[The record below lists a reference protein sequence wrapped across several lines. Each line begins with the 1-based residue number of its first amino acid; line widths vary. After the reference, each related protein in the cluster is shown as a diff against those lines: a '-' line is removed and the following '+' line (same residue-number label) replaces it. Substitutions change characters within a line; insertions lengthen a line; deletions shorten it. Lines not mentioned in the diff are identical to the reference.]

1 METLLS
7 MAELDPTTQ
16 IEPIMK
22 VLHFSTEGQTGMD
35 WIIKSEISRLG
46 RMTVRQRVESAK
58 DRMLHSR
65 RTGIVE
71 WARTLDAEEW
81 TRLKAVFRRIVSAT
95 TALVIVVPSLLLLTA
110 NSSSALFA
118 HSQRWGICV
127 PP

>member
-1 METLLS
+1 
-7 MAELDPTTQ
+7 MAELDPTAQ

-22 VLHFSTEGQTGMD
+22 ELGFRVEEEEQD
-35 WIIKSEISRLG
+35 WRMEAEIFRLG

-58 DRMLHSR
+58 DQMLHSR
-65 RTGIVE
+65 RPGIVE

-110 NSSSALFA
+110 YSSSAMFA
-118 HSQRWGICV
+118 HSQQLGICV
-127 PP
+127 SP